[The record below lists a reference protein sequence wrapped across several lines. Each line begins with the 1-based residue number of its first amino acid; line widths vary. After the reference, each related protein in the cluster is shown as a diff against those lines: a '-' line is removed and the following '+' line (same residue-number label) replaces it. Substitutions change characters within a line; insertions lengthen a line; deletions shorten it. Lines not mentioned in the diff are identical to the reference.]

1 MKIKNLLDDNE
12 NKPSETP
19 KPQSREALPIQVI
32 SPWTNIIIKTKIPD
46 VIFQNL
52 LEMYEYTMKN
62 KKSFGDQLVGQ
73 IDDEPEVT
81 QEILEKYPQWANFC
95 LQSTE
100 NFVKTQAEINY
111 VGEEAKLQTIRTDKY
126 LCKINT
132 MWFVNQK
139 PGEYNPIHIHTN
151 CKISGICYIKTP
163 KQQVRGRKEHYKS
176 DGKITFTNNTGTD
189 MNFANYQ
196 ASFEPKAGDF
206 YIFPAMQHH
215 AVWPYRSADPDDLR
229 VSLSFNSD
237 VTTEASLKKT
247 QEDQENLYKE
257 MKEYKEKQQ
266 QSEVKDDKSADVSNI
281 NKSG

>member
-1 MKIKNLLDDNE
+1 MKVKNLLDDE
-12 NKPSETP
+12 NKPNIPP
-19 KPQSREALPIQVI
+19 KTERIPIQVI

-46 VIFQNL
+46 EIFQNL
-52 LEMYEYTMKN
+52 LELYEYTMKN

-81 QEILEKYPQWANFC
+81 QEILQKYPQWADFC

-100 NFVKTQAEINY
+100 HFVKTQGEINN
-111 VGEEAKLQTIRTDKY
+111 VGEEAHLQRVRTDKY

-151 CKISGICYIKTP
+151 CKVSGICYLKTP
-163 KQQVRGRKEHYKS
+163 KQQVRSRKDHYQA
-176 DGKITFTNNTGTD
+176 DGKITFTNNTGSD

-215 AVWPYRSADPDDLR
+215 MVWPYRSADPDDLR
-229 VSLSFNSD
+229 ISLSFNSD
-237 VTTEASLKKT
+237 VITEGALKKQ
-247 QEDQENLYKE
+247 QEDQEVMYKE
-257 MKEYKEKQQ
+257 MKKMKEGKN
-266 QSEVKDDKSADVSNI
+266 DKSTDVSDI

>member
-1 MKIKNLLDDNE
+1 MKVKNLLDDE
-12 NKPSETP
+12 NKPNVPPKSE
-19 KPQSREALPIQVI
+19 RMPIQVI

-52 LEMYEYTMKN
+52 LELYEYTMKN

-81 QEILEKYPQWANFC
+81 QEILQKYPQWADFC

-100 NFVKTQAEINY
+100 NFVKMQGEINN
-111 VGEEAKLQTIRTDKY
+111 VGEEAHLQRVRTERY

-151 CKISGICYIKTP
+151 CKVSGICYLKTP
-163 KQQVRGRKEHYKS
+163 KQQVRSRKDHYQA

-196 ASFEPKAGDF
+196 ASFEPKVGDF
-206 YIFPAMQHH
+206 YVFPAMQHH
-215 AVWPYRSADPDDLR
+215 MVWPYRSADPEDLR

-237 VTTEASLKKT
+237 VITEGALKKQ
-247 QEDQENLYKE
+247 QEDQEKVYEE
-257 MKEYKEKQQ
+257 MKKMKE
-266 QSEVKDDKSADVSNI
+266 SENDKSADVSNI

>member
-1 MKIKNLLDDNE
+1 MKVKNLLDDE
-12 NKPSETP
+12 NKPSTP
-19 KPQSREALPIQVI
+19 PKGERIPMQVI

-52 LEMYEYTMKN
+52 LELYEYTMKN

-81 QEILEKYPQWANFC
+81 PEILQKYPQWADFC

-100 NFVKTQAEINY
+100 NFVKMQGEINH
-111 VGEEAKLQTIRTDKY
+111 VGEEAHLQRVRTERY

-132 MWFVNQK
+132 MWFVNQR
-139 PGEYNPIHIHTN
+139 PGEYNPVHIHTN
-151 CKISGICYIKTP
+151 CKVSGICYLKTP
-163 KQQVRGRKEHYKS
+163 KQQVRGRKDHYQS
-176 DGKITFTNNTGTD
+176 DGKITFTNNTGSD

-215 AVWPYRSADPDDLR
+215 MVWPYRSADPNDLR

-237 VTTEASLKKT
+237 VITEGALKK
-247 QEDQENLYKE
+247 QQKDQEMMYEE
-257 MKEYKEKQQ
+257 MKKMKE
-266 QSEVKDDKSADVSNI
+266 SENDKSTDVSDI

>member
-1 MKIKNLLDDNE
+1 MKVKNLLDDE
-12 NKPSETP
+12 NKPSTP
-19 KPQSREALPIQVI
+19 PKGERIPMQVI

-52 LEMYEYTMKN
+52 LELYEYTMKN

-81 QEILEKYPQWANFC
+81 QEILQKYPQWADFC

-100 NFVKTQAEINY
+100 NFVKMQGEINH
-111 VGEEAKLQTIRTDKY
+111 VGEEAHLQRVRTERY

-151 CKISGICYIKTP
+151 CKVSGICYLKTP
-163 KQQVRGRKEHYKS
+163 KQQVRSRKDHYQA

-206 YIFPAMQHH
+206 YVFPAMQHH
-215 AVWPYRSADPDDLR
+215 MVWPYRSADPEDLR

-237 VTTEASLKKT
+237 VITEGALKKQ
-247 QEDQENLYKE
+247 QEDQEKVYEE
-257 MKEYKEKQQ
+257 MKKMKE
-266 QSEVKDDKSADVSNI
+266 SENDKSTDVSDI

>member
-1 MKIKNLLDDNE
+1 MKIKNLLDDMKTE
-12 NKPSETP
+12 PSE
-19 KPQSREALPIQVI
+19 KPNRTALPIQVI

-52 LEMYEYTMKN
+52 LELYEYTMKN

-81 QEILEKYPQWANFC
+81 QEILQKYPQWADFC

-100 NFVKTQAEINY
+100 NFVKTQGEINH
-111 VGEEAKLQTIRTDKY
+111 VGEEAHLQRVRTERY

-132 MWFVNQK
+132 MWFVNQR
-139 PGEYNPIHIHTN
+139 PGEYNPVHIHTN
-151 CKISGICYIKTP
+151 CKVSGICYLKTP
-163 KQQVRGRKEHYKS
+163 KQQVRGRKDHYQS
-176 DGKITFTNNTGTD
+176 DGKITFTNNTGSD

-215 AVWPYRSADPDDLR
+215 MVWPYRSADPNDLR

-237 VTTEASLKKT
+237 VITEGALKK
-247 QEDQENLYKE
+247 QQKDQEMMYEE
-257 MKEYKEKQQ
+257 MKKMKE
-266 QSEVKDDKSADVSNI
+266 SENDKSTDVSDI

>member
-1 MKIKNLLDDNE
+1 MKVKNLLDDE
-12 NKPSETP
+12 NKPNIPP
-19 KPQSREALPIQVI
+19 KTERIPIQVI

-46 VIFQNL
+46 EIFQNL
-52 LEMYEYTMKN
+52 LELYEYTMKN

-81 QEILEKYPQWANFC
+81 QEILQKYPQWADFC

-100 NFVKTQAEINY
+100 HFVKTQGEINN
-111 VGEEAKLQTIRTDKY
+111 VGEEAHLQRVRTDKY

-151 CKISGICYIKTP
+151 CKVSGICYLKTP
-163 KQQVRGRKEHYKS
+163 KQQVRSRKDHYQA

-206 YIFPAMQHH
+206 YVFPAMQHH
-215 AVWPYRSADPDDLR
+215 MVWPYRSADPEDLR

-237 VTTEASLKKT
+237 VITEGALKKQ
-247 QEDQENLYKE
+247 QEDQEKVYEE
-257 MKEYKEKQQ
+257 MKKMKE
-266 QSEVKDDKSADVSNI
+266 SENDKSTDVSNI

>member
-12 NKPSETP
+12 NKPSE
-19 KPQSREALPIQVI
+19 KPSRRALPIQVI
-32 SPWTNIIIKTKIPD
+32 SPWANIIIKTKIPD

-52 LEMYEYTMKN
+52 LELYEETMKN
-62 KKSFGDQLVGQ
+62 KKSFGNQLVGQ

-81 QEILEKYPQWANFC
+81 YELLKKYPQWHDFC

-100 NFVKTQAEINY
+100 NFVRTQSNINF
-111 VGEEAKLQTIRTDKY
+111 VGEEEKLKAMMSDKY

-151 CKISGICYIKTP
+151 CKVSAICYLKTP
-163 KQQVRGRKEHYKS
+163 KQQVRGRKDHYKT
-176 DGKITFTNNTGTD
+176 DGKVTFTNNTGTD
-189 MNFANYQ
+189 LNFANHQ
-196 ASFEPKAGDF
+196 CSFEPKAGDF
-206 YIFPAMQHH
+206 YIFTALQHH
-215 AVWPYRSADPDDLR
+215 MVWPYRSADPDDLR

-237 VTTEASLKKT
+237 VITEDALKKQQDE
-247 QEDQENLYKE
+247 QEVLYKQ
-257 MKEYKEKQQ
+257 MKKYKEEQQ
-266 QSEVKDDKSADVSNI
+266 KQSEVKDDKSTDVSNI

>member
-1 MKIKNLLDDNE
+1 MKVKNLLDDE
-12 NKPSETP
+12 NKPSTP
-19 KPQSREALPIQVI
+19 PKGERIPMQVI

-46 VIFQNL
+46 GIFQNL
-52 LEMYEYTMKN
+52 LELYEYTMKN

-81 QEILEKYPQWANFC
+81 QEILQKYPQWADFC

-100 NFVKTQAEINY
+100 HFVKTQGEINH
-111 VGEEAKLQTIRTDKY
+111 VGEEAHLQRVRTERY

-132 MWFVNQK
+132 MWFVNQR
-139 PGEYNPIHIHTN
+139 PGEYNPVHIHTN
-151 CKISGICYIKTP
+151 CKVSGICYLKTP
-163 KQQVRGRKEHYKS
+163 KQQVRGRKDHYQS
-176 DGKITFTNNTGTD
+176 DGKITFTNNTGSD

-215 AVWPYRSADPDDLR
+215 MVWPYRSADPNDLR

-237 VTTEASLKKT
+237 VITEGALKK
-247 QEDQENLYKE
+247 QQKDQEMMYEE
-257 MKEYKEKQQ
+257 MKKMKE
-266 QSEVKDDKSADVSNI
+266 SENDKSTDVSDI

>member
-12 NKPSETP
+12 IKPSEKPSATP
-19 KPQSREALPIQVI
+19 LPIQVI

-52 LEMYEYTMKN
+52 LELYEYTMKN

-81 QEILEKYPQWANFC
+81 QEILQKYPQWANFC
-95 LQSTE
+95 FQSIE
-100 NFVKTQAEINY
+100 NFVRTQGEINF
-111 VGEEAKLQTIRTDKY
+111 VGEEDKLQVMRTEKY

-151 CKISGICYIKTP
+151 CKVSAICYLKTP
-163 KQQVRGRKEHYKS
+163 KQQVRSRKEHYKT
-176 DGKITFTNNTGTD
+176 DGKVTFTNNTGTD
-189 MNFANYQ
+189 LNFSNYQ
-196 ASFEPKAGDF
+196 ASFEPKPGDF

-215 AVWPYRSADPDDLR
+215 AVWPYRSADPNDLR
-229 VSLSFNSD
+229 VSLSFNGD
-237 VTTEASLKKT
+237 VTTESSLKQ
-247 QEDQENLYKE
+247 QEKEHEMMYENMKK
-257 MKEYKEKQQ
+257 MKEGKN
-266 QSEVKDDKSADVSNI
+266 DKSTDVSDI

>member
-12 NKPSETP
+12 NKPSEKPSATP
-19 KPQSREALPIQVI
+19 LPIQVI

-52 LEMYEYTMKN
+52 LELYEYTMKN
-62 KKSFGDQLVGQ
+62 KKSFGTQLVGQ

-81 QEILEKYPQWANFC
+81 QEILQKYPQWANFC
-95 LQSTE
+95 FQSIE
-100 NFVKTQAEINY
+100 NFVRTQGEINH
-111 VGEEAKLQTIRTDKY
+111 VGEEHMLQRLRTDKY

-151 CKISGICYIKTP
+151 CKVSAICYLKTP

-176 DGKITFTNNTGTD
+176 DGKVTFTNNTGTD
-189 MNFANYQ
+189 LNFSNYQ
-196 ASFEPKAGDF
+196 ASFEPKPGDF

-229 VSLSFNSD
+229 VSLSFNGD
-237 VTTEASLKKT
+237 VTTESSL
-247 QEDQENLYKE
+247 
-257 MKEYKEKQQ
+257 KQQ
-266 QSEVKDDKSADVSNI
+266 QKDHEMMYEEMKKMKESENDKSADASNI

>member
-1 MKIKNLLDDNE
+1 MKVKNLLDDE
-12 NKPSETP
+12 NKPNVPPKSE
-19 KPQSREALPIQVI
+19 RMPIQVI

-52 LEMYEYTMKN
+52 LELYEYTMKN

-81 QEILEKYPQWANFC
+81 QEILQKYPQWADFC

-100 NFVKTQAEINY
+100 NFVKMQGEINN
-111 VGEEAKLQTIRTDKY
+111 VGEEAHLQRVRTERY

-151 CKISGICYIKTP
+151 CKVSGICYLKTP
-163 KQQVRGRKEHYKS
+163 KQQVRSRKDHYQA

-206 YIFPAMQHH
+206 YVFPAMQHH
-215 AVWPYRSADPDDLR
+215 MVWPYRSADPEDLR

-237 VTTEASLKKT
+237 VITEGALKKQ
-247 QEDQENLYKE
+247 QEDQEKVYEE
-257 MKEYKEKQQ
+257 MKKMKE
-266 QSEVKDDKSADVSNI
+266 SENDKSADVSNI

>member
-1 MKIKNLLDDNE
+1 MKVKNLLDDE
-12 NKPSETP
+12 NKPSTP
-19 KPQSREALPIQVI
+19 PKGERIPMQVI

-46 VIFQNL
+46 NIFQNL
-52 LEMYEYTMKN
+52 LELYEYTMKN

-81 QEILEKYPQWANFC
+81 QEILQKYPQWADFC

-100 NFVKTQAEINY
+100 NFVKMQGEINH
-111 VGEEAKLQTIRTDKY
+111 VGEEAHLQRVRTERY

-132 MWFVNQK
+132 MWFVNQR
-139 PGEYNPIHIHTN
+139 PGEYNPVHIHTN
-151 CKISGICYIKTP
+151 CKVSGICYLKTP
-163 KQQVRGRKEHYKS
+163 KQQVRGRKDHYQS
-176 DGKITFTNNTGTD
+176 DGKITFTNNTGSD

-215 AVWPYRSADPDDLR
+215 MVWPYRSADPNDLR

-237 VTTEASLKKT
+237 VITEGALKK
-247 QEDQENLYKE
+247 QQKDQEMMYEE
-257 MKEYKEKQQ
+257 MKKMKESKN
-266 QSEVKDDKSADVSNI
+266 DKSIDASNI

>member
-1 MKIKNLLDDNE
+1 MKVKNLLDDE
-12 NKPSETP
+12 NKPSTP
-19 KPQSREALPIQVI
+19 PKGERIPMQVI

-52 LEMYEYTMKN
+52 LELYEYTMKN

-81 QEILEKYPQWANFC
+81 QEILQKYPQWADFC

-100 NFVKTQAEINY
+100 NFVKMQGEINH
-111 VGEEAKLQTIRTDKY
+111 VGEEAHLQRVRTERY

-151 CKISGICYIKTP
+151 CKVSGICYLKTP
-163 KQQVRGRKEHYKS
+163 KQQVRGRKDHYQS
-176 DGKITFTNNTGTD
+176 DGKITFTNNTGSD

-215 AVWPYRSADPDDLR
+215 MVWPYRSADPNDLR

-237 VTTEASLKKT
+237 VITEGALKK
-247 QEDQENLYKE
+247 QQKDQEMMYEE
-257 MKEYKEKQQ
+257 MKKMKE
-266 QSEVKDDKSADVSNI
+266 SENDKSTDVSDI

>member
-12 NKPSETP
+12 NKPSEKPSATP
-19 KPQSREALPIQVI
+19 LPIQVI

-52 LEMYEYTMKN
+52 LELYEYTMKN

-81 QEILEKYPQWANFC
+81 QEILQKYPQWANFC
-95 LQSTE
+95 FQSIE
-100 NFVKTQAEINY
+100 NFVRTQGEINF
-111 VGEEAKLQTIRTDKY
+111 VGEEDKLQVMRTEKY

-151 CKISGICYIKTP
+151 CKVSAICYLKTP
-163 KQQVRGRKEHYKS
+163 KQQVRGRKEHYKT
-176 DGKITFTNNTGTD
+176 DGKVTFTNNTGTD
-189 MNFANYQ
+189 LNFSNYQ
-196 ASFEPKAGDF
+196 ASFEPKPGDF

-229 VSLSFNSD
+229 VSLSFNGD
-237 VTTEASLKKT
+237 VTTESSLKQ
-247 QEDQENLYKE
+247 QEKEHEMMYENMKK
-257 MKEYKEKQQ
+257 MKEGKN
-266 QSEVKDDKSADVSNI
+266 DKSTDVSDI

>member
-1 MKIKNLLDDNE
+1 MKVKNLLDDE
-12 NKPSETP
+12 NKPSTP
-19 KPQSREALPIQVI
+19 PKGERIPMQVI

-46 VIFQNL
+46 GIFQNL
-52 LEMYEYTMKN
+52 LELYEYTMKN

-81 QEILEKYPQWANFC
+81 QEILQKYPQWADFC

-100 NFVKTQAEINY
+100 NFVRTQGEINF
-111 VGEEAKLQTIRTDKY
+111 VGEEDKLQVMRTEKY

-151 CKISGICYIKTP
+151 CKVSAICYLKTP
-163 KQQVRGRKEHYKS
+163 KQQVRSRKEHYKT
-176 DGKITFTNNTGTD
+176 DGKVTFTNNTGTD
-189 MNFANYQ
+189 LNFSNYQ
-196 ASFEPKAGDF
+196 ASFEPKPGDF

-229 VSLSFNSD
+229 VSLSFNGD
-237 VTTEASLKKT
+237 VTTESSLKQ
-247 QEDQENLYKE
+247 QEKEHEMMYENMKK
-257 MKEYKEKQQ
+257 MKEGKN
-266 QSEVKDDKSADVSNI
+266 DKSTDVSDI

>member
-1 MKIKNLLDDNE
+1 MKIKNLLDDNKRE
-12 NKPSETP
+12 PSEKPS
-19 KPQSREALPIQVI
+19 RAALPIQVI
-32 SPWTNIIIKTKIPD
+32 SPWANIIVKTKIPD
-46 VIFQNL
+46 ATFEKL
-52 LEMYEYTMKN
+52 LELYEYTMKN

-81 QEILEKYPQWANFC
+81 QKILEKFPEWSHFC
-95 LQSTE
+95 LQSIE
-100 NFVKTQAEINY
+100 NFVKTQAEVNF
-111 VGEEAKLQTIRTDKY
+111 VGEEEKLQVMRTERY
-126 LCKINT
+126 LSRIQT

-139 PGEYNPIHIHTN
+139 PGEYNPTHIHTN
-151 CKISGICYIKTP
+151 CKVSAICYLKTP
-163 KQQVRGRKEHYKS
+163 KQQVRGRKDHYKS
-176 DGKITFTNNTGTD
+176 DGKVTFTNNTGTD
-189 MNFANYQ
+189 LNFANYQ
-196 ASFEPKAGDF
+196 ASFEPKPGDF

-257 MKEYKEKQQ
+257 MKKMKE
-266 QSEVKDDKSADVSNI
+266 SENDKSADASNI

>member
-1 MKIKNLLDDNE
+1 MKVKNLLDDNE
-12 NKPSETP
+12 NKPSEKPSATP
-19 KPQSREALPIQVI
+19 LPIQVI

-52 LEMYEYTMKN
+52 LELYEYTMKN

-81 QEILEKYPQWANFC
+81 QEILQKYPQWADFC

-100 NFVKTQAEINY
+100 NFVKMQGEINH
-111 VGEEAKLQTIRTDKY
+111 VGEEAHLQRVRTERY

-151 CKISGICYIKTP
+151 CKVSGICYLKTP
-163 KQQVRGRKEHYKS
+163 KQQVRSRKDHYQA

-206 YIFPAMQHH
+206 YVFPAMQHH
-215 AVWPYRSADPDDLR
+215 MVWPYRSADPEDLR

-237 VTTEASLKKT
+237 VITEGALKKQ
-247 QEDQENLYKE
+247 QEDQEKVYEE
-257 MKEYKEKQQ
+257 MKKMKE
-266 QSEVKDDKSADVSNI
+266 SENDKSTDVSDI

>member
-12 NKPSETP
+12 NKPSE
-19 KPQSREALPIQVI
+19 KPRGEPLPIQVI
-32 SPWTNIIIKTKIPD
+32 SPWANIIIKTKIPD

-52 LEMYEYTMKN
+52 LELYEETMKN
-62 KKSFGDQLVGQ
+62 KKSFGTQLVGQ
-73 IDDEPEVT
+73 VDDEPEVT
-81 QEILEKYPQWANFC
+81 LEMLQKFPKWHDFC

-100 NFVKTQAEINY
+100 NFVRTQGEINH
-111 VGEEAKLQTIRTDKY
+111 VGEESHLQRLRTDKY

-151 CKISGICYIKTP
+151 CKVSGICYLKTP
-163 KQQVRGRKEHYKS
+163 KQQVRSRKDHYQA

-206 YIFPAMQHH
+206 YVFPAMQHH
-215 AVWPYRSADPDDLR
+215 MVWPYRSADPEDLR

-237 VTTEASLKKT
+237 VITEGALKKQ
-247 QEDQENLYKE
+247 QEDQEKVYEE
-257 MKEYKEKQQ
+257 MKKMKE
-266 QSEVKDDKSADVSNI
+266 SENDKSTDVSDI

>member
-12 NKPSETP
+12 NKPSEKPSATP
-19 KPQSREALPIQVI
+19 LPIQVI

-52 LEMYEYTMKN
+52 LELYEYTMKN

-81 QEILEKYPQWANFC
+81 QEILQKYPQWANFC
-95 LQSTE
+95 FQSIE
-100 NFVKTQAEINY
+100 NFVRTQGEINF
-111 VGEEAKLQTIRTDKY
+111 VGEEDKLQVMRTEKY

-151 CKISGICYIKTP
+151 CKVSAICYLKTP
-163 KQQVRGRKEHYKS
+163 KQQVRSRKEHYKT
-176 DGKITFTNNTGTD
+176 DGKVTFTNNTGTD
-189 MNFANYQ
+189 LNFSNYQ
-196 ASFEPKAGDF
+196 ASFEPKPGDF

-229 VSLSFNSD
+229 VSLSFNGD
-237 VTTEASLKKT
+237 VTTESSLKQ
-247 QEDQENLYKE
+247 QEKEHEMMYENMKK
-257 MKEYKEKQQ
+257 MKEGKN
-266 QSEVKDDKSADVSNI
+266 DKSTDVSDI